1 MSEEHFESL
10 NVNDVPDSW
19 YDLIQDECLSFL
31 DRMELYPPGLVI
43 MVIQVIFQNYIYISL
58 SKEDR
63 AKFLKVVLDTFI
75 DQFNEWDKQRD
86 PDRDQETD
94 SNDI

>member
-63 AKFLKVVLDTFI
+63 AKFLNVVLDTFI